1 MKKIVILVIAVLIYS
16 SIKTYAQESAA
27 DSKLEEVKI
36 KASITCNY
44 CKEKIEKN
52 IAFEKGV
59 KDLSVDMETKVVT
72 IKYNKEKTNPEK
84 LVAAIKKLDLDAE
97 VVKSCCSK
105 DDANV
110 HKCNEVKDC
119 SKKSDV
125 HKNCSKASEVK

>member
-1 MKKIVILVIAVLIYS
+1 MTVLIFF

-27 DSKLEEVKI
+27 DSKLDEVKI
-36 KASITCNY
+36 RASITCNY

-84 LVAAIKKLDLDAE
+84 LVAAIKKLDFDAE
-97 VVKSCCSK
+97 VVNSCCTK
-105 DDANV
+105 DKVNE
-110 HKCNEVKDC
+110 HKCKEVNGCVRKGDA
-119 SKKSDV
+119 V
-125 HKNCSKASEVK
+125 KNCHEDSEEK